1 MTIEELKD
9 YTQVRTPDY
18 AALANYVNRAKG
30 EKRTMA
36 QFAEDTGIGA
46 STLSRI
52 ANMKIQKPLSKEVIV
67 KIYERRANEE
77 DTHLL
82 EALARSNGLASPDY
96 VERVNSKHR
105 NFARRNDEK
114 SRANTMKNA
123 ILAGVLAAGVP
134 ILKVLDG
141 RIASNIEEIN
151 GVPASMVGRPCDF
164 FMALGQ
170 NNASMNEWRVYL
182 YPTVQEDNEEALYR
196 RPVRM
201 EVHWLM
207 QRISSVFLRDAW
219 LPESLSGVKISFAFA
234 DEQLFEGFL
243 DAVSYAKVN
252 NEMTALLLDP
262 NDSYKV
268 IREVWISGEYPRLS
282 NISIFEMPAPVET
295 DDEYEDFEAYEP
307 ENMEDCE

>member
-252 NEMTALLLDP
+252 SEMTAILLDP

-282 NISIFEMPAPVET
+282 NISIFEMPAPVDN

-307 ENMEDCE
+307 ESMEDCE